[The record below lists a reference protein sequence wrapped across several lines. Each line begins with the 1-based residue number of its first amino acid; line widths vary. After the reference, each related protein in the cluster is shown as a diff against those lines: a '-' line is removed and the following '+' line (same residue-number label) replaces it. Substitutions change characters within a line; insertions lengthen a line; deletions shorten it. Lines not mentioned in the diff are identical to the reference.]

1 MTQNENKYT
10 ADKGK
15 WFVRKPESFVMGEI
29 LDMGIYDSIE
39 NYDEV
44 TYTKEEYKEFC
55 NKYKTKISRLI
66 NQEEEES

>member
-1 MTQNENKYT
+1 MVQNENIYK

-15 WFVRKPESFVMGEI
+15 WFVRKADSFVMGKS

-44 TYTKEEYKEFC
+44 AYTEEEYNEFQNRYGNTKNKE
-55 NKYKTKISRLI
+55 I
-66 NQEEEES
+66 NQEE

>member
-1 MTQNENKYT
+1 MVQNENIYK

-15 WFVRKPESFVMGEI
+15 WFVRKADSFVMGRS

-44 TYTKEEYKEFC
+44 AYTEEEYEEFQNRYGHTK
-55 NKYKTKISRLI
+55 NKKI
-66 NQEEEES
+66 NQEE

>member
-1 MTQNENKYT
+1 MVQNENIYK

-15 WFVRKPESFVMGEI
+15 WFVRKLDSFVMGKS

-44 TYTKEEYKEFC
+44 VYTEEEYNEFQNRYGHTKNKE
-55 NKYKTKISRLI
+55 I
-66 NQEEEES
+66 NQEE